1 MCFASIASPS
11 SSRLCSRTV
20 CQRLGG
26 WASSG
31 GKRGRA
37 RGRER
42 ERRRGF
48 AGCPVATPG
57 GGARGAHDLCP
68 LVHNRRVLP
77 KDGLR
82 RFCAQRSESCAAPA
96 AGAGRGGGGGAHL
109 HGRPLLHENVVVRRV
124 VPASPPMHAACQ
136 CADAPDPSSRRG
148 AARLRRKKERSGAR
162 AAAGA
167 HRTLMRARLYN
178 LHTRCEC
185 DKAVAMAT
193 PAPKRRAQS

>member
-26 WASSG
+26 CWASSG

-82 RFCAQRSESCAAPA
+82 RFCAQRSEPCTELRPP
-96 AGAGRGGGGGAHL
+96 GRGAEG
-109 HGRPLLHENVVVRRV
+109 V
-124 VPASPPMHAACQ
+124 
-136 CADAPDPSSRRG
+136 
-148 AARLRRKKERSGAR
+148 AARTWM
-162 AAAGA
+162 AASCFMKTSWFAA
-167 HRTLMRARLYN
+167 
-178 LHTRCEC
+178 
-185 DKAVAMAT
+185 
-193 PAPKRRAQS
+193 